1 MATTPKK
8 LYIGKP
14 STSIVTVYTVPS
26 STTTIL
32 KNIVLV
38 NTTANDAV
46 VTIQAGGQD
55 FVSCYIVTAKD
66 TVVIDL
72 SIILDAT
79 DTIRA
84 SQVTSSAV
92 NVFLSGVEVS

>member
-14 STSIVTVYTVPS
+14 ATTIATVYTVPA
-26 STTTIL
+26 STTTIV

-38 NTTANDAV
+38 NTTASDAV

-55 FVSCYIVTAKD
+55 LVSTYTVTARD
-66 TVVIDL
+66 TVVVDL
-72 SIILDAT
+72 SMVLVAT

-84 SQVTSSAV
+84 SQVTASAV
-92 NVFLSGVEVS
+92 NVFVSGVEVS

>member
-14 STSIVTVYTVPS
+14 STSIATVYTVPS

-38 NTTANDAV
+38 NTTASDAV

-55 FVSCYIVTAKD
+55 FVSGYTVAAKD

-72 SIILDAT
+72 SIVLNAS

-84 SQVTSSAV
+84 SQVTASAV
-92 NVFLSGVEVS
+92 NVFVSGVEVS